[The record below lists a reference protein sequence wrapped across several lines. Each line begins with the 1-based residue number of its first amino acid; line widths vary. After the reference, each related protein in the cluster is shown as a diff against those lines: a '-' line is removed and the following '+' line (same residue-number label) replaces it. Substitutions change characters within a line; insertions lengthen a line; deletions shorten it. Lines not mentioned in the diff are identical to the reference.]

1 MVVSL
6 REKLGL
12 STSTTSRLLIYVLT
26 ARLRRRMLVVS
37 LREELGVST
46 STTSRF
52 PMNPSKHF

>member
-1 MVVSL
+1 MSVKEELGVS
-6 REKLGL
+6 
-12 STSTTSRLLIYVLT
+12 TMQQDQQAANILT

-46 STTSRF
+46 STTSKF